1 MSMPDVSVIGTI
13 RSSHIFLTKVTIIY
27 MSYSPVGASNMQ
39 SSNKL
44 PETSVPIDL
53 QSLVDSHEQ
62 PFVVID
68 RDYQI
73 VAINRA
79 YEKKFGVSR
88 HKAVGLPCYRVSH
101 GSDAPCHESGE
112 DCPHVNLFE
121 IGKTDSCL
129 HVHYDADNRMCQV
142 RVSAYPLRGSNGE
155 LYMGELIQQIS
166 APEERRTNG
175 RRMVGQTL
183 PFLACMDQLKMVATA
198 QAPVLLQGETGT
210 GKELAAHFIHSH
222 SERRDQP
229 FLTVDCTVL
238 TESLFETEVFG
249 HVRGS
254 FTGSVEDRVGLYEQA
269 DGGTLFLDEVGEL
282 PLQQQAKLLRVLESG
297 QFRRVGGRG
306 YRKADVRII
315 CATNR
320 HLWERV
326 TDGQFREDFY
336 YRIACLAVR
345 LPPLRER
352 LDDIGLLAVDL
363 LELISRTMPCD
374 FTLSP
379 DAVEQ
384 LKQYHYPG
392 NVRELRNILFIA
404 ATQCKDGDINAE
416 TIDSV
421 MRIHSQS
428 QVRQKPAQQT
438 ASVTP
443 AVVTEDKP
451 ASLND
456 LEAKHITGLL
466 AEHNGNRRLVAQALG
481 VSERTLYRKIKKYG
495 LE

>member
-1 MSMPDVSVIGTI
+1 
-13 RSSHIFLTKVTIIY
+13 
-27 MSYSPVGASNMQ
+27 MQ
-39 SSNKL
+39 PQKKTS
-44 PETSVPIDL
+44 ETSVPIDL
-53 QSLVDSHEQ
+53 QSLVDSHAQ

-68 RDYQI
+68 RDYRI
-73 VAINRA
+73 MAINRA

-88 HKAVGLPCYRVSH
+88 ERAVGAPCYKVSH
-101 GSDAPCHESGE
+101 GNDAPCHESGE
-112 DCPHVNLFE
+112 DCPHANLFD

-129 HVHYDADNRMCQV
+129 HVHYDGDKRLCQV
-142 RVSAYPLRGSNGE
+142 RVSAFPLRGTNGE
-155 LYMGELIQQIS
+155 LYMGELIQQLS
-166 APEERRTNG
+166 APEEHRVNA
-175 RRMVGQTL
+175 RRMVGQTK
-183 PFLACMDQLKMVATA
+183 PFLACMDQLGMVSQA

-210 GKELAAHFIHSH
+210 GKELAAHYIHSH
-222 SERRDQP
+222 SERRDKP

-254 FTGSVEDRVGLYEQA
+254 FTGSVDDRIGLYEQA

-282 PLQQQAKLLRVLESG
+282 PLAQQAKLLRVLETG

-306 YRKADVRII
+306 YRNADVRII

-320 HLWERV
+320 HLWEHV
-326 TDGQFREDFY
+326 SDGQFREDFY

-352 LDDIGLLAVDL
+352 LDDIGLLATEL
-363 LELISRTMPCD
+363 LYLVSRTMPQD
-374 FTLSP
+374 FTLSA

-404 ATQCKDGDINAE
+404 ATQSKNGEIDAS
-416 TIDSV
+416 TIEEV
-421 MRIHSQS
+421 LRIHSRS
-428 QVRQKPAQQT
+428 QVSQKTVPVLETGVDSSPAE
-438 ASVTP
+438 
-443 AVVTEDKP
+443 AVAEKS

-456 LEAKHITGLL
+456 LEAQHIAGLL
-466 AEHNGNRRLVAQALG
+466 VKHNGNRRLVAQALG
-481 VSERTLYRKIKKYG
+481 VSERTLYRKLKKFDLG
-495 LE
+495 